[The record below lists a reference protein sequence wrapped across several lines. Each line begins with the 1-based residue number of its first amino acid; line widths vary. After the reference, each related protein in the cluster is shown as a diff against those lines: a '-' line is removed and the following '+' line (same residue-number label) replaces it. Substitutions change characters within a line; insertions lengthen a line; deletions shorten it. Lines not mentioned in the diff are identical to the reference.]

1 MLSFDSYH
9 CSTQQSG
16 FTLIEL
22 MISAC
27 IIGILGAIALPMYQ
41 GYTTKAKL
49 SEVILAATACRLSV
63 IDVVQ
68 SPSSNLAIVL
78 PKACE
83 SIHTKY
89 VKNITVSANGIIT
102 VHANETQLFSLTNS
116 TNILTLAPIQRGSN
130 LQVGIRD
137 ANEAIVSW
145 RCGSVIDGT
154 TIPSRYLPKSC
165 EGNN

>member
-1 MLSFDSYH
+1 MLSLDSYH
-9 CSTQQSG
+9 CSKQQSG

-27 IIGILGAIALPMYQ
+27 IIGILGALALPMYQ
-41 GYTTKAKL
+41 DYTTKAKL

-68 SPSSNLAIVL
+68 SPSSNLSTVL
-78 PKACE
+78 PKICE
-83 SIHTKY
+83 SVHTKY

-102 VHANETQLFSLTNS
+102 VHASEAQLSSLTSS
-116 TNILTLAPIQRGSN
+116 TNLLTLAPIQTGSN
-130 LQVGIRD
+130 QLVGITG
-137 ANEAIVSW
+137 ANETIASW
-145 RCGSVIDGT
+145 RCGSSIDGT

-165 EGNN
+165 KGNN

>member
-1 MLSFDSYH
+1 MLSFDSYR

-49 SEVILAATACRLSV
+49 SEVILAAAACRLSI

-68 SPSSNLAIVL
+68 SPSSNLSIVL
-78 PKACE
+78 PKVCE
-83 SIHTKY
+83 TVPTKY

-102 VHANETQLFSLTNS
+102 VHANESQLSSLTPS
-116 TNILTLAPIQRGSN
+116 TNLLTLAPIQTGSDQ
-130 LQVGIRD
+130 LVGITGTNVTI
-137 ANEAIVSW
+137 ASW
-145 RCGSVIDGT
+145 RCGSPIDGT
-154 TIPSRYLPKSC
+154 TIPSRYLPQSC
-165 EGNN
+165 KGNN

>member
-1 MLSFDSYH
+1 MMSFDSYH

-22 MISAC
+22 MISVC
-27 IIGILGAIALPMYQ
+27 IIGILSAIALPMYQ

-68 SPSSNLAIVL
+68 SPSSNLSIVL
-78 PKACE
+78 PKVCE
-83 SIHTKY
+83 TVRTKY

-102 VHANETQLFSLTNS
+102 VHANESQLSSLTPS
-116 TNILTLAPIQRGSN
+116 TNLLTLAPIQTGSDQLVVIKGTN
-130 LQVGIRD
+130 VTI
-137 ANEAIVSW
+137 ASW
-145 RCGSVIDGT
+145 RCGSSIDGT
-154 TIPSRYLPKSC
+154 TIPSRYLPQSC
-165 EGNN
+165 KGNN

>member
-49 SEVILAATACRLSV
+49 SEVILAATACRFSI

-68 SPSSNLAIVL
+68 SPSSNLSIVL

-102 VHANETQLFSLTNS
+102 VHANEAQLSLLTPTTNL
-116 TNILTLAPIQRGSN
+116 LTLAPIQTGSN
-130 LQVGIRD
+130 QLVGITG
-137 ANEAIVSW
+137 ANEIIASW
-145 RCGSVIDGT
+145 RCGSSIDGT

-165 EGNN
+165 KGNN